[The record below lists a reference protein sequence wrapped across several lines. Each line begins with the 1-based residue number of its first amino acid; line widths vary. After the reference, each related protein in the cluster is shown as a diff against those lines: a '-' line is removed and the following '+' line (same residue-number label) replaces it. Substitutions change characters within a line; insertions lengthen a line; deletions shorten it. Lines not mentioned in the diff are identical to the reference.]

1 MRCSQVSIEG
11 SILSTCNQ
19 RYNKKAAAD
28 QMDAIIR
35 CRLWTARSKVN
46 FCILGFLFACLANE
60 QSVQIG
66 GIDRSR
72 EAAAVCIGHSKGIRR
87 VAELFQRN
95 DLPKKLVLQKVVPT
109 SSILN
114 I

>member
-1 MRCSQVSIEG
+1 MI
-11 SILSTCNQ
+11 
-19 RYNKKAAAD
+19 
-28 QMDAIIR
+28 
-35 CRLWTARSKVN
+35 
-46 FCILGFLFACLANE
+46 FCILGFLLTCLANE

-66 GIDRSR
+66 GIDHSW

-95 DLPKKLVLQKVVPT
+95 DLSKKLVLQKVVPT